1 MPGPKEELEKAR
13 DELERERHRA
23 LLLVLQKMAE
33 QVSSLEIKLVAAVA
47 ALSSAIHAKAAA
59 EQERAQLE
67 KDRPIRLLVSA
78 FLAAD
83 WRNKLVFLSPL
94 IVCTLL
100 AYSLVVGDSPAT
112 VAGDLLST
120 AKLCVTGASNG
131 PLPPPPSDGPSNAP
145 EESRAAIK
153 PE

>member
-33 QVSSLEIKLVAAVA
+33 QASSLEVKLVAAIA
-47 ALSSAIHAKAAA
+47 ALSAATHAKAAA

-67 KDRPIRLLVSA
+67 KDRPIRQLVTA

-83 WRNKLVFLSPL
+83 WRGKLIFLSPL

-100 AYSLVVGDSPAT
+100 LYSLVVGVSPAT

-120 AKLCVTGASNG
+120 AKICATGAPHGS
-131 PLPPPPSDGPSNAP
+131 LPPPSDGPSNAP
-145 EESRAAIK
+145 EEPRAVLK